1 LDRFISGDIAFL
13 NMADLVEKTLE
24 ESSLI
29 NRIKSAPQNA
39 VGILELDEITREFA
53 KKLKF

>member
-1 LDRFISGDIAFL
+1 MDRFISGDIAFL

>member
-1 LDRFISGDIAFL
+1 MDRFISGDIAFL
-13 NMADLVEKTLE
+13 NMAELVEKTLE

-29 NRIKSAPQNA
+29 NRIKFASQNA
-39 VGILELDEITREFA
+39 AGILELDEITREFA

>member
-1 LDRFISGDIAFL
+1 MDRFISGEIAFL
-13 NMADLVEKTLE
+13 NMAELVEKTLE

-29 NRIKSAPQNA
+29 NRINHVSQNA
-39 VGILELDEITREFA
+39 VGILELDELTREFA